1 MGAINRGLLPG
12 PFQSGDDQVVT
23 DSLAQEATR
32 CQEKTF
38 VRGQKV
44 CQDILLY
51 NDTLPKVR
59 RARALGAFGE
69 STTSQLESPSST
81 DIE

>member
-23 DSLAQEATR
+23 DSPAQEATR

-38 VRGQKV
+38 VILAKKV
-44 CQDILLY
+44 
-51 NDTLPKVR
+51 VR
-59 RARALGAFGE
+59 IYF
-69 STTSQLESPSST
+69 SST
-81 DIE
+81 IHCQRHDRPESWMALVNQQLHN